1 LFENL
6 KKAGKL
12 ILAGNGKQTASAN
25 LFPLRAAK

>member
-25 LFPLRAAK
+25 IISTG